1 MAADLP
7 KHPVFTRVYQRSFD
21 AYCQWP
27 LTNLE
32 SLMAAFVVDPHE
44 AEDAFESFGVE
55 GTPHSL
61 EFIADRNKGLFGAAL
76 ETISQWARSQEDAR
90 DIIAQITKYNTRLGV
105 WCATRVVRQ
114 LRAYPQEPV
123 AIAEAF
129 VMSGERTNDGRQSY
143 DRSKEMIK
151 RNARAKAAWNSAVLS
166 ASYAAL
172 ASSLSESTVFTA
184 SAITPKVVGTAA
196 DSLLR
201 EKFDYAEDVTAQEQL
216 RQLLVLRDVIAQGC
230 LSFPVIP

>member
-1 MAADLP
+1 M
-7 KHPVFTRVYQRSFD
+7 KMHPVFTHVNQKSFE

-27 LTNLE
+27 LTKLE

-44 AEDAFESFGVE
+44 AEDAFVEFGVE

-61 EFIADRNKGLFGAAL
+61 EFIADRNKDLFGAAL
-76 ETISQWARSQEDAR
+76 ETISQWAMSQEDTR

-105 WCATRVVRQ
+105 WCATRVVRC
-114 LRAYPQEPV
+114 LRAYPRKQV

-129 VMSGERTNDGRQSY
+129 VMSGVRTNEGKQSY
-143 DRSKEMIK
+143 DQFVKLIK
-151 RNARAKAAWNSAVLS
+151 KDPRKNGAWNAAVLS
-166 ASYAAL
+166 ACYTAL
-172 ASSLSESTVFTA
+172 ASSLSESTVTFA
-184 SAITPKVVGTAA
+184 SSITPKVVGTAA
-196 DSLLR
+196 ESLMR
-201 EKFDYAEDVTAQEQL
+201 ENVALGEEMGAQEEL